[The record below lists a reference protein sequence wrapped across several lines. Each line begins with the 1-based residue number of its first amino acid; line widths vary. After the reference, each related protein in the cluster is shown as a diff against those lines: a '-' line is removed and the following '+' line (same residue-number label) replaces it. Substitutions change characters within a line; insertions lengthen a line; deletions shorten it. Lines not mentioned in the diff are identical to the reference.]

1 VTAATASS
9 HLNKLTVGGL
19 LVVAAAGRRRNYRLA
34 GPEVGALVEALERLA
49 SALPV
54 WSLEQSQRARAHRVA
69 RVSYDHVGGR
79 LGVEVIA
86 CHCRAGAASS
96 RSTGLLSL
104 TLARSGTR

>member
-79 LGVEVIA
+79 LGVEVMRVIVE
-86 CHCRAGAASS
+86 RA
-96 RSTGLLSL
+96 RLEPVDGLLSL